1 MKKNDGGPAFAHSG
15 FDSEDSCAYPQT
27 GMTLR
32 DWFAGHAMH
41 AIIMDGRDSPA
52 DVASRAYRFA
62 DAMLE
67 KRENDG

>member
-1 MKKNDGGPAFAHSG
+1 MRNPTTGGPAFPSQG
-15 FDSEDSCAYPQT
+15 YDD

-32 DWFAGHAMH
+32 DWFAALAMH
-41 AIIMDGRDSPA
+41 AVIMDGRDSPA

-67 KRENDG
+67 KQESDE